1 MSIDEAVARYR
12 DVIGNLAT
20 GNLRRI
26 VIQSEKLAQIIAS
39 SKGTVRFHHK
49 TRSGK
54 TVIYKCIKKA
64 LLSSVASLSSEFS
77 SETDVQQFLHLNY
90 IYQSHFQAL
99 SGQINKYCGMKK
111 YYELKFA
118 AIDYLETEAQTTGLT
133 LSRFWVASL
142 DEFIKK
148 ERWPDNGSN
157 FQVFYKLMAEYS
169 SWKWD
174 SDDKRQLQFM
184 YEFRTKLKECLVKFY
199 ENFDLQNLAIL

>member
-90 IYQSHFQAL
+90 IYQSHF
-99 SGQINKYCGMKK
+99 NKKAY
-111 YYELKFA
+111 
-118 AIDYLETEAQTTGLT
+118 
-133 LSRFWVASL
+133 
-142 DEFIKK
+142 
-148 ERWPDNGSN
+148 
-157 FQVFYKLMAEYS
+157 
-169 SWKWD
+169 
-174 SDDKRQLQFM
+174 
-184 YEFRTKLKECLVKFY
+184 
-199 ENFDLQNLAIL
+199 